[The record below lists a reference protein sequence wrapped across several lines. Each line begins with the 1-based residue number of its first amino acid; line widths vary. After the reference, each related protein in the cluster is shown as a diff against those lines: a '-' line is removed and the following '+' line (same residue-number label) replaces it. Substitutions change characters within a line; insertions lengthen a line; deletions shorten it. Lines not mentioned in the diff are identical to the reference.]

1 MLGQRSKVSLDRQI
15 FFEGPRNSFPFQ
27 EQSSLEQLRTFSQW
41 LLMVPVVMFLLF
53 GCGQLALI
61 IHANI
66 QFQISESSL
75 SAQYGPWEYLS
86 VGRVGSDIIEQI
98 RIDLADDV
106 DVGETFEQPISE
118 PGQDWIEETVSPVVV
133 VALPTL
139 MLATPTPEPPP
150 TQLAEGGVIP
160 TSTIQPTALSPQQT
174 LTPLPTT
181 PPLPIP
187 ETGSQSERFPED
199 DAWIRLSQPGNDGSG
214 NHLKLQFPNK
224 IIYLKFSL
232 AGLTCTG
239 SPVALSMIT
248 THEKPGTVHLH
259 RAANAE
265 WDEGTIEGTNSPAI
279 GDRIGTA
286 VASGAQWET
295 LSWEV
300 TAVVCGAIQ
309 NGKSF
314 INFAL
319 LMTEGEQVYFSSKEN
334 QEGRFSPRLVFAA
347 AS

>member
-1 MLGQRSKVSLDRQI
+1 
-15 FFEGPRNSFPFQ
+15 
-27 EQSSLEQLRTFSQW
+27 
-41 LLMVPVVMFLLF
+41 MVPVVMFLLF

-66 QFQISESSL
+66 QFQISESNL

-86 VGRVGSDIIEQI
+86 VGPVRSDIIAEIQ
-98 RIDLADDV
+98 IDLADDV
-106 DVGETFEQPISE
+106 DVGETFEQPVSE
-118 PGQDWIEETVSPVVV
+118 ADQDWIEETVSPVVV

-139 MLATPTPEPPP
+139 MLATSTPEPPP
-150 TQLAEGGVIP
+150 TQLAGGGTTP
-160 TSTIQPTALSPQQT
+160 TSTIHPTALSPRHT
-174 LTPLPTT
+174 ITPSPTT
-181 PPLPIP
+181 LSPPIP
-187 ETGSQSERFPED
+187 DTGSQSERFPED
-199 DAWIRLSQPGNDGSG
+199 DAWIRLNLPGNDGFG

-224 IIYLKFSL
+224 IVYLKF
-232 AGLTCTG
+232 GLTGLNCTG
-239 SPVALSMIT
+239 SPVSLIMIT
-248 THEKPGTVHLH
+248 SQEKPGTVHLH
-259 RAANAE
+259 RAANVE
-265 WDEGTIEGTNSPAI
+265 WEEGTLEGTNSPAI

-295 LSWEV
+295 ISWDV

-314 INFAL
+314 INLAL

-334 QEGRFSPRLVFAA
+334 QEGRFSPRLLFAA

>member
-15 FFEGPRNSFPFQ
+15 FFEGPRNSFPLQ
-27 EQSSLEQLRTFSQW
+27 EASALAQLRTLSQW
-41 LLMVPVVMFLLF
+41 LLIVPIVVFLLF

-66 QFQISESSL
+66 QFQVSESSL

-86 VGRVGSDIIEQI
+86 VGPVRSDIIAEIQ
-98 RIDLADDV
+98 IDLADDV
-106 DVGETFEQPISE
+106 DVGETFEQPVSE
-118 PGQDWIEETVSPVVV
+118 PDQEWIEETVSPVVV

-139 MLATPTPEPPP
+139 MHATPTSDPPP
-150 TQLAEGGVIP
+150 TLLAEGGTTP
-160 TSTIQPTALSPQQT
+160 TSTIQPTALTPRHTATPSSTT
-174 LTPLPTT
+174 L
-181 PPLPIP
+181 PPPIP
-187 ETGSQSERFPED
+187 DTGSRSERFPED

-224 IIYLKFSL
+224 IVYLKFNL
-232 AGLTCTG
+232 TGLTCTG

-248 THEKPGTVHLH
+248 SHEKPGTVHLH
-259 RAANAE
+259 RAANVD
-265 WDEGTIEGTNSPAI
+265 WDEETLEGTNSPAI

-295 LSWEV
+295 ISWDV
-300 TAVVCGAIQ
+300 TSVVCGAIQ
-309 NGKSF
+309 NGNPF

-334 QEGRFSPRLVFAA
+334 QEGRFSPRLLFAA